1 MRVVRA
7 QKYRI
12 MTKQEAKKR
21 IEEINS
27 LLMKAS
33 EAYYNEDREIMSNFE
48 YDKLYDELKAL
59 EDEYGIKAENSLT
72 ENVGFVAAEFLP
84 KVRHEKPMLSLDKTK
99 DREVLKD
106 FLGDKE
112 GVLSYKLD
120 GLTIVVTYENG
131 KFVSG
136 ITRGNGEIGED
147 ISNNIP
153 AFLNVPLKISY
164 KGHLTLR
171 GEAII
176 TYTDFD
182 KINDELGLGSE
193 KYKNPRN
200 LCSGSVRQLDP
211 NITKKRNV
219 KLVIFSLV
227 EIGGKEK
234 TKDEKKVNSTFENQ
248 MKFLDNLGF
257 ETVFRKKVN
266 KDNILDTIEFYAKD
280 VVKNDYPSDGLV
292 LIFNDIKYG
301 ESLGTTSKF
310 PRNALAFKWQD
321 ETLETT
327 LREVEWSPSRTGL
340 INPVAIFDTVELE
353 GTNVSRASL
362 HNVSIIEEL
371 KLGIGD
377 KIKVFKANMIIPQ
390 VEENL
395 TKSNNLK
402 LPTKCPV
409 CGSKLKINDNDG
421 VKTLICEN
429 KDCPV
434 KNSKGFENFVSRNCM
449 NIEGISIA
457 TIETF
462 LSKGFIKEYA
472 DLYKI
477 SKHKDEIVKLEG
489 FGEKS
494 YQNIIDAVDKS
505 RDTEC
510 YRVINALGI
519 MGIGTANA
527 KILSKH
533 FNNDIEKIASASLD
547 ELQAINDIGPVL
559 AKSIVD
565 YFSDKNKKKIFDD
578 IIKEVKIKTDKKK
591 GASPFDNLT
600 FVITGSLNNYE
611 NRDALVKVIEDN
623 GGKVASSVSKNT
635 NYLINND
642 VASNSTKN
650 KKAKELGVKIISE
663 ADFEKLIK

>member
-1 MRVVRA
+1 MN
-7 QKYRI
+7 K
-12 MTKQEAKKR
+12 TEAKKR
-21 IEEINS
+21 IEELNKI
-27 LLMKAS
+27 LLAAS

-48 YDKLYDELKAL
+48 YDKLYDELKEL
-59 EDEYGIKAENSLT
+59 EDKFDIHLSNSLT
-72 ENVGFVAAEFLP
+72 QNVGYVAAEFLP

-120 GLTIVVTYENG
+120 GLTIVLTYEDG
-131 KFVSG
+131 KFVKG
-136 ITRGNGEIGED
+136 VTRGNGEIGED

-153 AFLNVPLKISY
+153 AFTNVPLKISY

-176 TYTDFD
+176 TYSDFK
-182 KINDELGLGSE
+182 KINDEMSDGLE

-219 KLVIFSLV
+219 KLVIFALV
-227 EIGGKEK
+227 EIGTDKK
-234 TKDEKKVNSTFENQ
+234 TKEEEKVNSTYENQ
-248 MKFLDNLGF
+248 LSFLDDLGF
-257 ETVFRKKVN
+257 ETVFHKVVN
-266 KDNILDTIEFYAKD
+266 KNNILDTIEWYAKD
-280 VVKNDYPSDGLV
+280 VVSNDYPSDGLV
-292 LIFNDIKYG
+292 LMFNDIKYG
-301 ESLGTTSKF
+301 LSLGTTSKF

-321 ETLETT
+321 ETAVTT
-327 LREVEWSPSRTGL
+327 LRDIEWSPSRTGL

-362 HNVSIIEEL
+362 HNISIMEEL
-371 KLGIGD
+371 KIGIGD

-395 TKSNNLK
+395 TKSNTFK
-402 LPTKCPV
+402 TPSKCPV
-409 CGSKLKINDNDG
+409 CGSKTIIKNNDG
-421 VKTLICEN
+421 VKTLFCDN
-429 KDCPV
+429 PDCAI
-434 KNSKGFENFVSRNCM
+434 KNIKGFENFVSRNCM

-462 LSKGFIKEYA
+462 IEMGFIKEYA
-472 DLYKI
+472 DLYKLE
-477 SKHKDEIVKLEG
+477 KHKDKIVALDG

-494 YQNIIDAVDKS
+494 YNNLIDAINES

-510 YRVINALGI
+510 YRVINSLGI
-519 MGIGTANA
+519 LGIGTANA

-533 FNNDIEKIASASLD
+533 FGDDIEKLRKADVD
-547 ELQAINDIGPVL
+547 ELTEIDEIGPIL
-559 AKSIVD
+559 AKSIRD
-565 YFSDKNKKKIFDD
+565 YFSDKKNARVVDDLLNEVSIKK
-578 IIKEVKIKTDKKK
+578 TKKK
-591 GASPFDNLT
+591 GNLKLEGMT
-600 FVITGSLNNYE
+600 FVITGSLENYE
-611 NRDALVKVIEDN
+611 NRDELIKVIEDN
-623 GGKVASSVSKNT
+623 GGKTASSVSKNT

-642 VASNSTKN
+642 INSNSTKN

-663 ADFEKLIK
+663 GDFEKLIG

>member
-1 MRVVRA
+1 M
-7 QKYRI
+7 KFYMSYRI
-12 MTKQEAKKR
+12 MTKAEAKKR

-106 FLGDKE
+106 FLNDKE

-219 KLVIFSLV
+219 RLVIFSLV
-227 EIGGKEK
+227 EIGAKEK
-234 TKDEKKVNSTFENQ
+234 TKEEEKVNSTFENQ
-248 MKFLDNLGF
+248 MKFLDDLGF
-257 ETVFRKKVN
+257 ETVFRKKVD

-321 ETLETT
+321 ETAETT

-477 SKHKDEIVKLEG
+477 SKHRDEIVKLEG

-533 FNNDIEKIASASLD
+533 FNNEIEKIANASLD

-565 YFSDKNKKKIFDD
+565 YFSDKNKRKIFDD
-578 IIKEVKIKTDKKK
+578 IIKEVKIKTDIKK
-591 GASPFDNLT
+591 GASPLDNLT

>member
-1 MRVVRA
+1 
-7 QKYRI
+7 
-12 MTKQEAKKR
+12 MTKAEAKKR

-59 EDEYGIKAENSLT
+59 EDEFNIKAENSLT

-120 GLTIVVTYENG
+120 GLTIVVTYEDG

-153 AFLNVPLKISY
+153 AFINVPLKISY
-164 KGHLTLR
+164 RGHLTLR

-219 KLVIFSLV
+219 RLVIFSLV

-234 TKDEKKVNSTFENQ
+234 TKEEEKVNSTFENQ
-248 MKFLDNLGF
+248 MKFLDDLGF
-257 ETVFRKKVN
+257 ETVFRKKVD
-266 KDNILDTIEFYAKD
+266 KDNILDTIDFYARD

-321 ETLETT
+321 ETAETT

-477 SKHKDEIVKLEG
+477 SKHRDEIVKLEG

-527 KILSKH
+527 KTLSKH
-533 FNNDIEKIASASLD
+533 FNNEIEKIAGASLD

-565 YFSDKNKKKIFDD
+565 YFSDKSKKKIFDD
-578 IIKEVKIKTDKKK
+578 IIREVKIKTDIKK
-591 GASPFDNLT
+591 GASPLDNLT

-611 NRDALVKVIEDN
+611 NRDALVKVIEDS
-623 GGKVASSVSKNT
+623 GGKVASLVSKNT

>member
-1 MRVVRA
+1 MN
-7 QKYRI
+7 K
-12 MTKQEAKKR
+12 TEAKKR
-21 IEEINS
+21 IEEINT
-27 LLMKAS
+27 LLTRAS
-33 EAYYNEDREIMSNFE
+33 EAYYNEDKEIMSNFE
-48 YDKLYDELKAL
+48 YDRLYDELKSL
-59 EDEYGIKAENSLT
+59 EDEYGIKADHSLT
-72 ENVGFVAAEFLP
+72 ENVGFVAADFLP

-99 DREVLKD
+99 DRNVLKD

-120 GLTIVVTYENG
+120 GLTIVLTYEGG

-136 ITRGNGEIGED
+136 VTRGNGEVGED

-153 AFLNVPLKISY
+153 AFINVPLKINY
-164 KGHLTLR
+164 KGHLVLR

-176 TYTDFD
+176 SYSDFN
-182 KINDELGLGSE
+182 KINDELGVGFE

-219 KLVIFSLV
+219 RLVIFSLV
-227 EIGGKEK
+227 EIGGDNK
-234 TKDEKKVNSTFENQ
+234 TKEEEKVNSTFENQ
-248 MKFLDNLGF
+248 MRFLDDLSF

-266 KDNILDTIEFYAKD
+266 KENILDTIDFYSKD

-301 ESLGTTSKF
+301 ESLGATSKF

-321 ETLETT
+321 ETAETT

-362 HNVSIIEEL
+362 HNISIIEEL

-377 KIKVFKANMIIPQ
+377 RIKVFKANMIIPQ

-395 TKSNNLK
+395 TKSGNLK
-402 LPTKCPV
+402 YPDKCPV
-409 CGSKLKINDNDG
+409 CKSKLVIKNNDG
-421 VKTLICEN
+421 VKTLLCEN
-429 KDCPV
+429 KLCPV
-434 KNSKGFENFVSRNCM
+434 KNIKGFENFVSRNCM

-462 LSKGFIKEYA
+462 LSKGIIKEYG
-472 DLYKI
+472 DLYKLE
-477 SKHKDEIVKLEG
+477 SHKDEIVGLDG

-494 YQNIIDAVDKS
+494 YQNIISSVDKS

-510 YRVINALGI
+510 FRVINALGI
-519 MGIGTANA
+519 IGIGTANA
-527 KILSKH
+527 KILARH
-533 FNNDIEKIASASLD
+533 FENDIEKIVNADES
-547 ELQAINDIGPVL
+547 ELQGIDDIGPVL
-559 AKSIVD
+559 AKSIKD
-565 YFSDKNKKKIFDD
+565 FFSDTNNKRILDD
-578 IIKEVKIKTDKKK
+578 ITKEVKIKKDSIK
-591 GASPFDNLT
+591 GAAKLNGMT
-600 FVITGSLNNYE
+600 FVITGSLENFE
-611 NRDALVKVIEDN
+611 NRDELVKAIEDN
-623 GGKVASSVSKNT
+623 GGKTATSVSKNT

-642 VASNSTKN
+642 VTSNSTKN

-663 ADFEKLIK
+663 NDFIKMIK

>member
-1 MRVVRA
+1 
-7 QKYRI
+7 
-12 MTKQEAKKR
+12 MTKAEAKKR

-106 FLGDKE
+106 FLNDKE

-219 KLVIFSLV
+219 RLVIFSLV

-234 TKDEKKVNSTFENQ
+234 TKEEEKVNSTFENQ
-248 MKFLDNLGF
+248 MKFLDDLGF
-257 ETVFRKKVN
+257 ETVFRKKVD

-301 ESLGTTSKF
+301 ASLGTTSKF

-321 ETLETT
+321 ETAETT

-477 SKHKDEIVKLEG
+477 SKHRDEIVSLEG

-533 FNNDIEKIASASLD
+533 FNNEIEKIASASLD

-565 YFSDKNKKKIFDD
+565 YFSDKNKKKVFDD
-578 IIKEVKIKTDKKK
+578 IIEEVKIKTDIKK
-591 GASPFDNLT
+591 GVSSLDNLT
-600 FVITGSLNNYE
+600 FVITGSLNDYE

-663 ADFEKLIK
+663 ADFEKLIR

>member
-1 MRVVRA
+1 MN
-7 QKYRI
+7 KL
-12 MTKQEAKKR
+12 EAKKR

-59 EDEYGIKAENSLT
+59 EDEFNIKAENSLT

-153 AFLNVPLKISY
+153 AFINVPLKISY
-164 KGHLTLR
+164 RGHLTLR

-219 KLVIFSLV
+219 RLVIFSLV

-234 TKDEKKVNSTFENQ
+234 TKEEEKVNSTFENQ
-248 MKFLDNLGF
+248 MKFLDDLGF
-257 ETVFRKKVN
+257 ETVFRKKVD

-321 ETLETT
+321 ETAETT

-371 KLGIGD
+371 ELGIGD

-434 KNSKGFENFVSRNCM
+434 KNSKGFENFVGRNCM

-472 DLYKI
+472 DLYKLA
-477 SKHKDEIVKLEG
+477 KHKDEIVSLEG

-494 YQNIIDAVDKS
+494 YQNIIAAVDKS

-510 YRVINALGI
+510 YRIVNALGI

-533 FNNDIEKIASASLD
+533 FNNDIEKIANASVD
-547 ELQAINDIGPVL
+547 ELQGINDIGPVL

-565 YFSDKNKKKIFDD
+565 YFSDIKNKKIFDD
-578 IIKEVKIKTDKKK
+578 ILKEVNIKKNEKNGVSSLDGKI
-591 GASPFDNLT
+591 

-611 NRDALVKVIEDN
+611 NRDVLVKVIEDN
-623 GGKVASSVSKNT
+623 GGKVATSVSKNT

-642 VASNSTKN
+642 VTSNSTKN
-650 KKAKELGVKIISE
+650 KKAKELNVPIISE
-663 ADFEKLIK
+663 VDFESMLK

>member
-1 MRVVRA
+1 MN
-7 QKYRI
+7 K
-12 MTKQEAKKR
+12 TEAKKR
-21 IEEINS
+21 IEEINA

-59 EDEYGIKAENSLT
+59 EDEYGIKAEKSLT

-99 DREVLKD
+99 DRNVLRD

-120 GLTIVVTYENG
+120 GLTIVLTYEDG
-131 KFVSG
+131 KFIKGV
-136 ITRGNGEIGED
+136 TRGNGEVGED

-153 AFLNVPLKISY
+153 AFTNVPLKIDY
-164 KGHLTLR
+164 KGHLILR

-176 TYTDFD
+176 TYSDFK
-182 KINDELGLGSE
+182 KINDEMSDGLE

-227 EIGGKEK
+227 EIGSDKK
-234 TKDEKKVNSTFENQ
+234 TKEEEKINKTFENQ
-248 MKFLDNLGF
+248 MNYLDKLGF
-257 ETVFRKKVN
+257 ETVFRKKVD
-266 KDNILDTIEFYAKD
+266 KDNILDTIDFYAKD
-280 VVKNDYPSDGLV
+280 VVTNDYPSDGLV
-292 LIFNDIKYG
+292 LIFNDIEYG
-301 ESLGTTSKF
+301 LSLGNTAKF

-321 ETLETT
+321 ETAETT
-327 LREVEWSPSRTGL
+327 LREIEWSPSRTGL
-340 INPVAIFDTVELE
+340 VNPVAIFDTVELE

-362 HNVSIIEEL
+362 HNVSIVEEL

-395 TKSNNLK
+395 TKSNTFK
-402 LPTKCPV
+402 LPEKCPV
-409 CGSKLKINDNDG
+409 CKSKLVVKNNDG
-421 VKTLICEN
+421 VKTLCCEN
-429 KDCPV
+429 VDCPV
-434 KNSKGFENFVSRNCM
+434 KNIKGFENFVSRNCM
-449 NIEGISIA
+449 NIEGVSIA

-472 DLYKI
+472 DLYKLE
-477 SKHKDEIVKLEG
+477 KHKKEIVALEG
-489 FGEKS
+489 LGEKS
-494 YQNIIDAVDKS
+494 YNNIIDAVEAS

-510 YRVINALGI
+510 FRVINSLGI
-519 MGIGTANA
+519 IGIGAANA
-527 KILSKH
+527 KVLAKH
-533 FNNDIEKIASASLD
+533 FDNDIEKIIGANVD
-547 ELQAINDIGPVL
+547 ELQKIDSIGPVL

-565 YFSDKNKKKIFDD
+565 YFSDKLKMKIVSDLL
-578 IIKEVKIKTDKKK
+578 KEVKIKKTANKSKQKLD
-591 GASPFDNLT
+591 GLT
-600 FVITGSLNNYE
+600 FVITGSLNNYA
-611 NRDALVKVIEDN
+611 NRDELIKVIEDN
-623 GGKVASSVSKNT
+623 GGKSASSVSKNT

-642 VASNSTKN
+642 VNSNSSKN
-650 KKAKELGVKIISE
+650 KKAKELGVLIISE
-663 ADFEKLIK
+663 EDFMKLI

>member
-1 MRVVRA
+1 MN
-7 QKYRI
+7 K
-12 MTKQEAKKR
+12 TEAKKR
-21 IEEINS
+21 IEELNKI
-27 LLMKAS
+27 LLAAS

-48 YDKLYDELKAL
+48 YDKLYDELKSL
-59 EDEYGIKAENSLT
+59 EDEYDIHLSNSLT
-72 ENVGFVAAEFLP
+72 QNVGYVAAEFLP

-120 GLTIVVTYENG
+120 GLTIVLTYEDG
-131 KFVSG
+131 KFVKG
-136 ITRGNGEIGED
+136 VTRGNGEIGED

-153 AFLNVPLKISY
+153 AFTNVPLKISY

-176 TYTDFD
+176 TYSDFK
-182 KINDELGLGSE
+182 KINDEMSDGLE

-227 EIGGKEK
+227 EIGTDKK
-234 TKDEKKVNSTFENQ
+234 TKEEEKVNSTYENQ
-248 MKFLDNLGF
+248 LSFLDDLGF
-257 ETVFRKKVN
+257 ETVFHKVVN
-266 KDNILDTIEFYAKD
+266 KNNILDTIEWYAKD
-280 VVKNDYPSDGLV
+280 VVSNDYPSDGLV
-292 LIFNDIKYG
+292 LMFNDIKYG
-301 ESLGTTSKF
+301 LSLGTTSKF

-321 ETLETT
+321 ETAVTT
-327 LREVEWSPSRTGL
+327 LRDIEWSPSRTGL

-362 HNVSIIEEL
+362 HNISIMEDL
-371 KLGIGD
+371 KIGIGD

-395 TKSNNLK
+395 TKSNTFK
-402 LPTKCPV
+402 TPSKCPV
-409 CGSKLKINDNDG
+409 CGSKTIIKNNDG
-421 VKTLICEN
+421 VKTLFCDN
-429 KDCPV
+429 PDCAI
-434 KNSKGFENFVSRNCM
+434 KNIKGFENFVSRNCM

-462 LSKGFIKEYA
+462 IEMGFIKEYA
-472 DLYKI
+472 DLYKLD
-477 SKHKDEIVKLEG
+477 KHKDKIVSLDG

-494 YQNIIDAVDKS
+494 YNNLIDAVNKS

-510 YRVINALGI
+510 YRVINSLGI
-519 MGIGTANA
+519 LGIGAANA

-533 FNNDIEKIASASLD
+533 FEDDIGKLRKADID
-547 ELQAINDIGPVL
+547 ELTEIDEIGPIL
-559 AKSIVD
+559 AKSIKD
-565 YFSDKNKKKIFDD
+565 YFSDKKNIKIVDDLLDEVSIKKI
-578 IIKEVKIKTDKKK
+578 KKK
-591 GASPFDNLT
+591 GNLKLDGMT
-600 FVITGSLNNYE
+600 FVITGSLENYE
-611 NRDALVKVIEDN
+611 NRDELVKVIEDN
-623 GGKVASSVSKNT
+623 GGKSSSSVSKNT
-635 NYLINND
+635 TYLINND
-642 VASNSTKN
+642 VNSNSSKN

-663 ADFEKLIK
+663 ADFEKLIS

>member
-1 MRVVRA
+1 MN
-7 QKYRI
+7 K
-12 MTKQEAKKR
+12 TEAKKR
-21 IEEINS
+21 IEEINA

-59 EDEYGIKAENSLT
+59 EDEYGIKAEKSLT

-99 DREVLKD
+99 DRNVLKD
-106 FLGDKE
+106 FLGDME

-120 GLTIVVTYENG
+120 GLTIVLTYEDG
-131 KFVSG
+131 KFAKGV
-136 ITRGNGEIGED
+136 TRGNGEIGED

-153 AFLNVPLKISY
+153 AFMNVPLKIKY

-176 TYTDFD
+176 TYSDFN
-182 KINDELGLGSE
+182 KINDEIGEGLE

-219 KLVIFSLV
+219 RLVIFSLV
-227 EIGGKEK
+227 EIGGVKK
-234 TKDEKKVNSTFENQ
+234 TKEEEKIYSTFENE
-248 MKFLDNLGF
+248 MNFLDEEGF

-266 KDNILDTIEFYAKD
+266 KDNILETIDFYSKD

-301 ESLGTTSKF
+301 EQLGTTAKF
-310 PRNALAFKWQD
+310 PRNSLAFKWQD
-321 ETLETT
+321 ETAETT
-327 LREVEWSPSRTGL
+327 LRDIEWSPSRTGL

-362 HNVSIIEEL
+362 HNVSIVEEL

-395 TKSNNLK
+395 TKSNTFK
-402 LPTKCPV
+402 LPEKCPV
-409 CGSKLKINDNDG
+409 CKSKLVVKNNDG
-421 VKTLICEN
+421 VKTLMCEN
-429 KDCPV
+429 LDCPV
-434 KNSKGFENFVSRNCM
+434 KNTKGFENFVSRNCM
-449 NIEGISIA
+449 NIDGISIA

-462 LSKGFIKEYA
+462 LAKGFIKEYA
-472 DLYKI
+472 DLYKLE
-477 SKHKDEIVKLEG
+477 KYKNEITSLDG

-494 YQNIIDAVDKS
+494 YNNIIDAINES

-510 YRVINALGI
+510 YRVINSLGI
-519 MGIGTANA
+519 LGIGTANA

-533 FNNDIEKIASASLD
+533 YKDDIEKIINAKME
-547 ELQAINDIGPVL
+547 ELTLIDSIGPVL
-559 AKSIVD
+559 AKSIVE
-565 YFSDKNKKKIFDD
+565 YFSNKKNMKIVYD
-578 IIKEVKIKTDKKK
+578 ILKEVKIKKSSNK
-591 GASPFDNLT
+591 SNLKLENKI
-600 FVITGSLNNYE
+600 FVITGSLNNYA
-611 NRDALVKVIEDN
+611 NRDELVKVIEDN
-623 GGKVASSVSKNT
+623 GGKVATSVSKNT

-642 VASNSTKN
+642 VNSSSSKN
-650 KKAKELGVKIISE
+650 KKAHELNIPIISE
-663 ADFEKLIK
+663 NDFEELVK

>member
-1 MRVVRA
+1 MN
-7 QKYRI
+7 KS
-12 MTKQEAKKR
+12 EAKKR

-59 EDEYGIKAENSLT
+59 EDEYGIKAEKSLT
-72 ENVGFVAAEFLP
+72 ENVGFTAAEFLP

-120 GLTIVVTYENG
+120 GLTIVLTYEDG
-131 KFVSG
+131 KFKSG
-136 ITRGNGEIGED
+136 VTRGNGEIGED

-153 AFLNVPLKISY
+153 AFTNVPLKIDY
-164 KGHLTLR
+164 KGHLVLR

-176 TYTDFD
+176 TYSDFN
-182 KINDELGLGSE
+182 KINDELGVGFE

-211 NITKKRNV
+211 NVTKKRNV

-227 EIGGKEK
+227 EIGGSKK
-234 TKDEKKVNSTFENQ
+234 TKDEEKINATFENQ
-248 MKFLDNLGF
+248 MNYLDKIGF

-266 KDNILDTIEFYAKD
+266 KNNILDTIDFYAKD
-280 VVKNDYPSDGLV
+280 VVTNDYPSDGLV
-292 LIFNDIKYG
+292 LIYNDIAYG
-301 ESLGTTSKF
+301 VSLGATSKF

-321 ETLETT
+321 ETAETT
-327 LREVEWSPSRTGL
+327 LRLVEWSPSRTGL
-340 INPVAIFDTVELE
+340 INPVAVFDTVELE

-395 TKSNNLK
+395 TKSDNLE
-402 LPTKCPV
+402 LPKNCPI
-409 CGSKLKINDNDG
+409 CGSKLVIKNNDG
-421 VKTLICEN
+421 VKTLMCEN
-429 KDCPV
+429 EDCPV
-434 KNSKGFENFVSRNCM
+434 KNTKGFENFVSRNCM
-449 NIEGISIA
+449 DIEGISIA

-477 SKHKDEIVKLEG
+477 SKYKDEIVGLEG

-494 YQNIIDAVDKS
+494 YKNIIDAIDKS

-510 YRVINALGI
+510 FRVINSLGI
-519 MGIGTANA
+519 LGIGTANA
-527 KILSKH
+527 KILARH
-533 FNNDIEKIASASLD
+533 YNNDIDKVMNARLE
-547 ELQAINDIGPVL
+547 ELKEINDIGPVL
-559 AKSIVD
+559 AKAIVD
-565 YFSDKNKKKIFDD
+565 YFNDKKKRKICEDLL
-578 IIKEVKIKTDKKK
+578 KEVKIKK
-591 GASPFDNLT
+591 GSSGGGSAKLQGLT
-600 FVITGSLNNYE
+600 FVITGSLKHFE
-611 NRDALVKVIEDN
+611 NRDELVKVIEEN
-623 GGKVASSVSKNT
+623 GGKTASSVSKNT

-642 VASNSTKN
+642 TASNSTKN
-650 KKAKELGVKIISE
+650 KKAKELGVKIIGE
-663 ADFEKLIK
+663 DDFAEMIK

>member
-1 MRVVRA
+1 MD
-7 QKYRI
+7 K
-12 MTKQEAKKR
+12 TEAKKR
-21 IEEINS
+21 IEELNNI
-27 LLMKAS
+27 LLAAS

-48 YDKLYDELKAL
+48 YDKLYDELKEL
-59 EDEYGIKAENSLT
+59 EDKFDIHLSNSLT
-72 ENVGFVAAEFLP
+72 QNVGYVAAEFLP

-120 GLTIVVTYENG
+120 GLTIVLTYEDG
-131 KFVSG
+131 KFVKG
-136 ITRGNGEIGED
+136 VTRGNGEIGED

-153 AFLNVPLKISY
+153 TFTNVPLKISY

-176 TYTDFD
+176 TYSDFK
-182 KINDELGLGSE
+182 KINDEMSDGLE

-227 EIGGKEK
+227 EIGTDKK
-234 TKDEKKVNSTFENQ
+234 TKEEEKINSTYENQ
-248 MKFLDNLGF
+248 LAFLDDLGF
-257 ETVFRKKVN
+257 ETVFHKLVTKE
-266 KDNILDTIEFYAKD
+266 NILETIDWYAKD
-280 VVKNDYPSDGLV
+280 VVSNDYPSDGLV
-292 LIFNDIKYG
+292 LMFNDIKYG
-301 ESLGTTSKF
+301 LSLGNTSKF

-321 ETLETT
+321 ETAVTT
-327 LREVEWSPSRTGL
+327 LRDIEWSPSRTGL

-362 HNVSIIEEL
+362 HNISIMEEL
-371 KLGIGD
+371 KIGIGD

-395 TKSNNLK
+395 TKSNTFK
-402 LPTKCPV
+402 TPSKCPV
-409 CGSKLKINDNDG
+409 CGSKTTIKNNDG
-421 VKTLICEN
+421 VKTLFCDN
-429 KDCPV
+429 PDCAI
-434 KNSKGFENFVSRNCM
+434 KNIKGFENFVSRNCM

-462 LSKGFIKEYA
+462 IEMGFIKEYA
-472 DLYKI
+472 DLYKLE
-477 SKHKDEIVKLEG
+477 KHKDKIVALDG

-494 YQNIIDAVDKS
+494 YNNLIDAVNKS

-510 YRVINALGI
+510 YRVINSLGI
-519 MGIGTANA
+519 LGIGAANA

-533 FNNDIEKIASASLD
+533 FGDDIEKLRKADID
-547 ELQAINDIGPVL
+547 ELTEIDEIGPIL
-559 AKSIVD
+559 AKSIRD
-565 YFSDKNKKKIFDD
+565 YFSDKKNIKIVDDLLDEVSIKK
-578 IIKEVKIKTDKKK
+578 TKKK
-591 GASPFDNLT
+591 GNSKLEGMT
-600 FVITGSLNNYE
+600 FVITGSLENYE
-611 NRDALVKVIEDN
+611 NRDELVKVIEDN
-623 GGKVASSVSKNT
+623 GGKTASSVSKNT

-642 VASNSTKN
+642 INSNSSKN

-663 ADFEKLIK
+663 ADFEKLIG

>member
-1 MRVVRA
+1 
-7 QKYRI
+7 
-12 MTKQEAKKR
+12 
-21 IEEINS
+21 
-27 LLMKAS
+27 
-33 EAYYNEDREIMSNFE
+33 MSNFE
-48 YDKLYDELKAL
+48 YDKLYDELKEL
-59 EDEYGIKAENSLT
+59 EDKFDIHLSNSLT
-72 ENVGFVAAEFLP
+72 QNVGYKAAEFLP

-120 GLTIVVTYENG
+120 GLTIVLTYEDG
-131 KFVSG
+131 KFVKG
-136 ITRGNGEIGED
+136 VTRGNGEIGED

-153 AFLNVPLKISY
+153 AFTNVPLKISY

-176 TYTDFD
+176 TYSDFK
-182 KINDELGLGSE
+182 KINDEMSDGLE

-227 EIGGKEK
+227 EIGADKK
-234 TKDEKKVNSTFENQ
+234 TKEEERVNSTYENQ
-248 MKFLDNLGF
+248 LAFLDDLGF
-257 ETVFRKKVN
+257 ETVFHKIVT
-266 KDNILDTIEFYAKD
+266 KDNILDTIEWYAKD
-280 VVKNDYPSDGLV
+280 VVSNDYPSDGLV
-292 LIFNDIKYG
+292 LMFNDIKYG
-301 ESLGTTSKF
+301 ISLGSTSKF

-321 ETLETT
+321 ETAVTT
-327 LREVEWSPSRTGL
+327 LRDIEWSPSRTGL

-362 HNVSIIEEL
+362 HNISIMEEL
-371 KLGIGD
+371 KIGIGD

-395 TKSNNLK
+395 TKSYTFK
-402 LPTKCPV
+402 TPSKCPV
-409 CGSKLKINDNDG
+409 CGSKTIIKNNDG
-421 VKTLICEN
+421 VKTLFCDN
-429 KDCPV
+429 PDCAI
-434 KNSKGFENFVSRNCM
+434 KNIKGFENFVSRNCM

-462 LSKGFIKEYA
+462 IEMGFIKEYA
-472 DLYKI
+472 DLYKLD
-477 SKHKDEIVKLEG
+477 KHKDKIVALDG

-494 YQNIIDAVDKS
+494 YNNLIEAINKS
-505 RDTEC
+505 RDIEC
-510 YRVINALGI
+510 YRVINSLGI
-519 MGIGTANA
+519 LGIGTANA

-533 FNNDIEKIASASLD
+533 FGDDIEKLRNAEVD
-547 ELQAINDIGPVL
+547 ELTEIDEIGPIL
-559 AKSIVD
+559 AKSIRD
-565 YFSDKNKKKIFDD
+565 YFSDKKNIRVVDDLLNEVSIKK
-578 IIKEVKIKTDKKK
+578 TKKK
-591 GASPFDNLT
+591 GNLKLEGMT
-600 FVITGSLNNYE
+600 FVITCSLENYE
-611 NRDALVKVIEDN
+611 NRDELVKVIEDN
-623 GGKVASSVSKNT
+623 GGKTASSVSKNT

-642 VASNSTKN
+642 INSNSSKN

-663 ADFEKLIK
+663 ADFEKLIG